1 MFTNT
6 GIFAVIVVSVCISAG
21 VVTSVQ
27 NSGPTL
33 PKIAKCYTDEIN
45 QWKESQITEYIQAR
59 TVYTFQGHSCILPT
73 RTTNS
78 VGAWENIVWSPNLE
92 HCAFDTQDDNCF
104 AAASL
109 HCFVST
115 TLFILLSVSFSLL
128 GFLVYSLLVDN
139 VNKDHSL

>member
-1 MFTNT
+1 MVTNA

-21 VVTSVQ
+21 VVRLVDID
-27 NSGPTL
+27 PD
-33 PKIAKCYTDEIN
+33 IAKCYTDEIN

-73 RTTNS
+73 RNTNS

-92 HCAFDTQDDNCF
+92 HCAFDTQNDNCF

-109 HCFVST
+109 HCFMST
-115 TLFILLSVSFSLL
+115 TLFILISVLFSLI
-128 GFLVYSLLVDN
+128 GVIVYSLSDD